1 MYRQVCNLG
10 HGDIGKN
17 VNTSDMY
24 LEENKTYKILWNPRS
39 VIREEN
45 HIYISVKDRINI
57 VPIYAH

>member
-24 LEENKTYKILWNPRS
+24 LEENKTYKILG
-39 VIREEN
+39 IQE
-45 HIYISVKDRINI
+45 
-57 VPIYAH
+57 A